1 MRPTLTS
8 SIAPPRAHGASTSTS
23 ASSALLGSA
32 QRAPASSLAS
42 DRRRSSMSASDEL
55 GPGAREPPRELGAHS
70 PHAHDGHGAPA
81 QVGRAE
87 APLAAGPHGGL
98 HPLGGE
104 RARVAAAALGT
115 RQAGHVGRAAGQHRH
130 VAGARAHVL
139 GRHVAAV
146 ERVHGVGEVQQ
157 HVAPAG
163 ACRRRAGLGADHALA
178 TAERHA
184 RGGRLEGHRARQ
196 PKRVPRAVGRA
207 LVAPHPAAAEGR
219 PERRGVH
226 GDDRCRR
233 RTAGRG
239 GSRAPRGR
247 GRRAVWCAPSGIA
260 RATRGSCRNSSNPR
274 VFSGLPNGPRGPR
287 KRRST

>member
-8 SIAPPRAHGASTSTS
+8 STAPPRAHGASTSTS
-23 ASSALLGSA
+23 ASSAVLGSA

-42 DRRRSSMSASDEL
+42 DRRRSSMSASVSL
-55 GPGAREPPRELGAHS
+55 APAAREPPRELGPHS
-70 PHAHDGHGAPA
+70 PHSHHGHGAAA

-104 RARVAAAALGT
+104 RAGVTAAALGT
-115 RQAGHVGRAAGQHRH
+115 RQAGHVGRAAGQDGH

-146 ERVHGVGEVQQ
+146 QRVHGVGEVQQ
-157 HVAPAG
+157 HVAPTG

-184 RGGRLEGHRARQ
+184 RGGRLEGHGARQ
-196 PKRVPRAVGRA
+196 AKRVPRAVRRA
-207 LVAPHPAAAEGR
+207 LIAPHPAAAQGR
-219 PERRGVH
+219 PQRRGVH
-226 GDDRCRR
+226 GDHGVH
-233 RTAGRG
+233 AGPP
-239 GSRAPRGR
+239 APADHELLVVQADQRSGV
-247 GRRAVWCAPSGIA
+247 AVVAHEGI
-260 RATRGSCRNSSNPR
+260 
-274 VFSGLPNGPRGPR
+274 LPQLLESQGVLRSAKWPAWAA
-287 KRRST
+287 KRRIT